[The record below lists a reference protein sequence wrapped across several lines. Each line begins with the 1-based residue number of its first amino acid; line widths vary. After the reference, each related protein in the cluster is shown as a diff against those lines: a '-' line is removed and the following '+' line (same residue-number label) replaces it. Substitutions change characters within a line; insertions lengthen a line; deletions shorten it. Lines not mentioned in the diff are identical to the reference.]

1 MLDPHCAALACSC
14 LHVRVAVALLGEGLA
29 AVFAR
34 EGLRSAV
41 DADVVEHVANFEKL
55 APADGANEDLVWTSS
70 QAVVSEY
77 FGVSSHLI
85 FSTDLNL
92 GVLCELSGWHQLLSD
107 GAVGLQADFF

>member
-1 MLDPHCAALACSC
+1 M
-14 LHVRVAVALLGEGLA
+14 RVAVALLGEGLA

-77 FGVSSHLI
+77 FDVSSHLV
-85 FSTDLNL
+85 FSADLNL